1 MSRVYVYGARRRAR
15 NFMPQWIGRECVVLH
30 CCKKPRNCLVK
41 FLDNGEVTITNI
53 GLLGLKKN

>member
-1 MSRVYVYGARRRAR
+1 
-15 NFMPQWIGRECVVLH
+15 MPQWIGRECVVLH

-53 GLLGLKKN
+53 GLLGLKKKEHGLK